1 MLDKKYNFIEKE
13 QKWLNYWKEKHI
25 YQFKPDHRKV
35 YSIDTPPPTVR

>member
-25 YQFKPDHRKV
+25 GVVRK
-35 YSIDTPPPTVR
+35 